1 MPSYDD
7 LIEQIELPQCQ
18 CLNAA
23 SEHTLRHCLEAE
35 QREEAGTYLESDA
48 DEELLITLKF
58 MQAVRISGLIV
69 STASGSADSA
79 PKNLK
84 LFVNKVG
91 LDFDSARS
99 DKCVQEVELTKS
111 EVVGGA
117 RVELRFVNFQGVQEL
132 GIFVGSNQGDEEL
145 TRISKLV
152 VLGELV
158 QHSGMKRTA
167 EQQASAS
174 KGDWLGKG
182 VA

>member
-99 DKCVQEVELTKS
+99 DKCVQEVELTKA
-111 EVVGGA
+111 EAVGGA

-132 GIFVGSNQGDEEL
+132 GIFVGSNQLSGVVRLERLRFEACQSFCPVSDGKHSVALL
-145 TRISKLV
+145 TQLS
-152 VLGELV
+152 
-158 QHSGMKRTA
+158 
-167 EQQASAS
+167 
-174 KGDWLGKG
+174 
-182 VA
+182 